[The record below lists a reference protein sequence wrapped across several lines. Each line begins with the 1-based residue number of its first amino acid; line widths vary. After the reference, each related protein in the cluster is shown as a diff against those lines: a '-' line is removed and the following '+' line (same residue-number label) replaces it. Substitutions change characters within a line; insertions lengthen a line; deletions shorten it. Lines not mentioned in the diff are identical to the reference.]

1 MISFLRLFLIFF
13 IFLISS
19 NATSQIV
26 YEDSIP
32 VEFQG
37 IWTDNCAKPTDYII
51 RLDKYTAYEA
61 SEYGTFL
68 DIPKLRI
75 IDEYLAVIYPGST
88 DYPEWYTFLK
98 IENENLIIRYEP
110 EDFNNLDFSFLDE
123 KDDDT
128 LYFVKC
134 KTIPNEY
141 KLFLDPIN
149 KMLDENVINNCIE
162 KGLES
167 LMCVSNLF
175 NYFDIYND
183 RELTVSELT
192 QMAKV
197 LINYFFLDG
206 NFNNMLEN
214 VKIEDKYLMMSGTS
228 FAFAPS
234 FAQLLLVNYD
244 YNNSD
249 TLSLDE
255 LLNNKSDFI
264 NIVKFIINSEF
275 TTIENIVEKFEDVF

>member
-1 MISFLRLFLIFF
+1 
-13 IFLISS
+13 
-19 NATSQIV
+19 
-26 YEDSIP
+26 
-32 VEFQG
+32 
-37 IWTDNCAKPTDYII
+37 
-51 RLDKYTAYEA
+51 
-61 SEYGTFL
+61 
-68 DIPKLRI
+68 
-75 IDEYLAVIYPGST
+75 
-88 DYPEWYTFLK
+88 
-98 IENENLIIRYEP
+98 
-110 EDFNNLDFSFLDE
+110 
-123 KDDDT
+123 
-128 LYFVKC
+128 
-134 KTIPNEY
+134 
-141 KLFLDPIN
+141 
-149 KMLDENVINNCIE
+149 
-162 KGLES
+162 
-167 LMCVSNLF
+167 MCVSNLF

>member
-1 MISFLRLFLIFF
+1 VISFLRLFLVFF

-234 FAQLLLVNYD
+234 FARLLLVNYD